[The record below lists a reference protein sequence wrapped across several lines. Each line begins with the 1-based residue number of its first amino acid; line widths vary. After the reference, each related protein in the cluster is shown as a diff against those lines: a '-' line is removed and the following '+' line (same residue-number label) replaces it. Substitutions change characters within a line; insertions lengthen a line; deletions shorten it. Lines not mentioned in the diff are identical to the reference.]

1 MGRRSAVSSSST
13 TPAVNPVKDDFPEA
27 LTYRY
32 NDNSAWVPAA
42 RSHDVSHN
50 SFLFF
55 SSSPP
60 CSGGFMIMIQ
70 QEAIDLA
77 KHAYPEL
84 RGIRR
89 DRITFHTT
97 GKSSI
102 ACITPAAWQL
112 VVRRLPPY
120 HVVDVRIRDPVE
132 DLPLE
137 EECGVVAGGRDA
149 ELPEYYPYM
158 AGAAGYAHTIP
169 KEKEE
174 RNVTS
179 QKEQP
184 QHQQPQRQQ
193 SRDSAA
199 EDGGSRL
206 RRVLSFVRGD

>member
-1 MGRRSAVSSSST
+1 
-13 TPAVNPVKDDFPEA
+13 VKDDFPEA

-158 AGAAGYAHTIP
+158 AGAAGYAYTIP

-184 QHQQPQRQQ
+184 QHQQHQRQQ